1 MAKVVKG
8 HSPLEDQGLK
18 LQVLDNVSRSQV
30 KVFLDNLS
38 QLLGRI
44 YTRAKVEYS
53 NAVWLRQTR
62 DFATQ
67 QAAYVTDL

>member
-1 MAKVVKG
+1 MLWPKWSKDTVHWKIR
-8 HSPLEDQGLK
+8 
-18 LQVLDNVSRSQV
+18 VLSFKSLTMCPDRRS
-30 KVFLDNLS
+30 KFLH
-38 QLLGRI
+38 RI